1 MKKVFS
7 ILAVA
12 ALSLSIV
19 ACGGE
24 EKKDEKK
31 DKKKTEEAPKEEE
44 KPVEE
49 PVVEEPVANEGDSLA
64 TDAEN
69 GGEDH
74 TDHGDGHGE
83 EH

>member
-12 ALSLSIV
+12 MLSLSIV

-31 DKKKTEEAPKEEE
+31 DGEKKEQK
-44 KPVEE
+44 
-49 PVVEEPVANEGDSLA
+49 D
-64 TDAEN
+64 
-69 GGEDH
+69 GEH
-74 TDHGDGHGE
+74 
-83 EH
+83 

>member
-24 EKKDEKK
+24 EKKDDKK
-31 DKKKTEEAPKEEE
+31 DKKEDKKEEA
-44 KPVEE
+44 
-49 PVVEEPVANEGDSLA
+49 
-64 TDAEN
+64 
-69 GGEDH
+69 H
-74 TDHGDGHGE
+74 
-83 EH
+83 